1 MLRMRSER
9 TGYAETLVSSM
20 GVPARVGPEFRAAYG
35 RPQGQDDYILRA
47 VDLVHQYGQVTAL
60 DHVSLDVRR
69 GEFLTILGESGSGK
83 TTMLRVISGLE
94 KVSHA
99 AQLTLDGVDVR
110 DVPAAKRN
118 CTTVFQSYAL
128 FPHMSVEE
136 NVAYGLKLRGV
147 GKDECRRQANDALS
161 MVRLAAKGNR
171 RIGQLSGGERQRVAL
186 ARAIVTRPAVLL
198 LDEPLG
204 ALDEKLRYDM
214 QAELVDIHRALGM
227 TFIYITH
234 SQEEALTMSDRIML
248 MRRGR
253 IEQCGT
259 PEDLFDRPSSRFAA
273 EFMGFDNVFPCTV
286 QAITEGGEATVDFN
300 GTTLRGVCASGSH
313 LRQGDT
319 ALCAVRAERLAP
331 ITRTRAVSGSNV
343 IACAP
348 VEHVYRGKYTDQ
360 MALTPDSTRL
370 KIRSWD
376 PSAKPG
382 EFDAVTCRVQD
393 CVILP
398 H

>member
-1 MLRMRSER
+1 MLRMRSEG
-9 TGYAETLVSSM
+9 TGYADTLVASM
-20 GVPARVGPEFRAAYG
+20 GLSARVATEVRGAHG
-35 RPQGQDDYILRA
+35 RSQGQDDYILRA
-47 VDLVHQYGQVTAL
+47 VDLVHRYGQVTAL

-136 NVAYGLKLRGV
+136 NVCYGLKLRGA
-147 GKDECRRQANDALS
+147 GKEEARRHANDALS
-161 MVRLAAKGNR
+161 MVRLSGKGSR

-186 ARAIVTRPAVLL
+186 ARAIVTRPAILL

-259 PEDLFDRPSSRFAA
+259 PEDLFDRPASRFAA
-273 EFMGFDNVFPCTV
+273 EFMGFDNVLSCTV
-286 QAITEGGEATVDFN
+286 QSVTESGEANVDFN
-300 GTTLRGVCASGSH
+300 GTVLRGVCASGAH

-319 ALCAVRAERLAP
+319 ALFAVRAERLTPVMKAN
-331 ITRTRAVSGSNV
+331 TAGAANV
-343 IACAP
+343 MACAP
-348 VEHVYRGKYTDQ
+348 SEHVYRGKYTDQ
-360 MALTPDSTRL
+360 TARTPDSTRL

-376 PSAKPG
+376 QSATPG